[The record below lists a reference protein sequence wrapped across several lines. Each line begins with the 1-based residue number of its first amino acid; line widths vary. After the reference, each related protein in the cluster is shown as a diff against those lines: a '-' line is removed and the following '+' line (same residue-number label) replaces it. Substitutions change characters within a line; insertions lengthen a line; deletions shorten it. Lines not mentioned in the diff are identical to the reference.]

1 MANKSRIGVIDPR
14 TEEWWS
20 TTAYVVEAKNH
31 LLQMRQFAYDGR
43 RWFYQPDN
51 RSRFQ
56 EVNPRDLPEAV
67 VAVMASFT
75 GISAEKLR
83 ERD

>member
-1 MANKSRIGVIDPR
+1 MASKSRIGTIDHR
-14 TEEWWS
+14 SKECGS

-31 LLQMRQFAYDGR
+31 LLQMRKFAYDGR

-51 RSRFQ
+51 RSRFP
-56 EVNPRDLPEAV
+56 EVNPSDLPQGV
-67 VAVMASFT
+67 IAVMASYT
-75 GISAEKLR
+75 GISAEALR